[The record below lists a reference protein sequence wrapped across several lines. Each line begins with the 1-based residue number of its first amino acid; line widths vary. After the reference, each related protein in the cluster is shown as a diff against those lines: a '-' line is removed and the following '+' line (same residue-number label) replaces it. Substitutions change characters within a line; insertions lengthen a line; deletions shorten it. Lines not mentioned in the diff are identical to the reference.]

1 MIFLLPA
8 GGDPQIKQI
17 PKKGGNRSME
27 KKRRYRS
34 PGIDFIPEL
43 SEQDILTSS
52 VEPIFVDDE
61 TPWIF
66 FEDSEIFY

>member
-34 PGIDFIPEL
+34 PGIDFVLDL

-52 VEPIFVDDE
+52 EKPIIFDDE
-61 TPWIF
+61 TPLIF
-66 FEDSEIFY
+66 FETPEIFY